1 MKTNKVIRGT
11 VVNTV
16 GSVEKYMP
24 SPDVLAFFDNLVSA
38 FREEQKTQRD
48 LAQIGAKRDLLIAEV
63 TRRFELYQSVFD
75 NIFAERKDAVDKHFE
90 LVERGIATNNK
101 ELIVHGLQG
110 ISTIVASSPFANIQ
124 ELSKLME
131 SGQRIDI

>member
-1 MKTNKVIRGT
+1 M
-11 VVNTV
+11 
-16 GSVEKYMP
+16 
-24 SPDVLAFFDNLVSA
+24 
-38 FREEQKTQRD
+38 
-48 LAQIGAKRDLLIAEV
+48 KRDLLIAEV
-63 TRRFELYQSVFD
+63 ARPYDLYQSVFD

-90 LVERGIATNNK
+90 FVERGIATNNR

-131 SGQRIDI
+131 SGQRVEI

>member
-1 MKTNKVIRGT
+1 
-11 VVNTV
+11 
-16 GSVEKYMP
+16 MP
-24 SPDVLAFFDNLVSA
+24 APDVLAFFDNLVSA
-38 FREEQKTQRD
+38 FREEQQTQRD
-48 LAQIGAKRDLLIAEV
+48 LAEIGAKRDLLIAEV
-63 TRRFELYQSVFD
+63 TRRYELYQSVFD
-75 NIFAERKDAVDKHFE
+75 SIFAERKDTVDKHFE

-131 SGQRIDI
+131 SGQRVEI